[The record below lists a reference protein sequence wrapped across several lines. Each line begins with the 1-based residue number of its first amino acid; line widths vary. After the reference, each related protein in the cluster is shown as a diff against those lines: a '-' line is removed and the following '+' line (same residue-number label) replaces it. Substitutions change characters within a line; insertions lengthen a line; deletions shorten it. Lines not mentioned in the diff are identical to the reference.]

1 MHPHPNDKECKKS
14 FDAVSTIAAVNLV
27 SCAPPTL
34 LILFPLVQ
42 GRFMENGGL
51 LRKFHFRHTTDEE
64 QNDVDD
70 REWKEDE
77 DAKEKEERERD

>member
-1 MHPHPNDKECKKS
+1 
-14 FDAVSTIAAVNLV
+14 
-27 SCAPPTL
+27 
-34 LILFPLVQ
+34 
-42 GRFMENGGL
+42 MENGGL